1 MEEYIISKDR
11 QTSGQR
17 TTDDESGASQLHL
30 IYTINPHL
38 VTFSPHNSSPDR
50 SSNPEP
56 ALSFRY
62 QTNGFATLYKGVV
75 IFEPGCKGSGGHCMI
90 FVMRYLSVSTV
101 ESEVNTDLRSS
112 LLGSDTISGL
122 YKLRVHKSV
131 RFQAT
136 LQSISCC
143 CLVIMSGSDSRRFPS
158 RQNSLA
164 SVNGP

>member
-75 IFEPGCKGSGGHCMI
+75 IFEQGWRGLGRQCTI
-90 FVMRYLSVSTV
+90 LVTRYLLVSRA
-101 ESEVNTDLRSS
+101 ESEVNNDLKLS
-112 LLGSDTISGL
+112 LLGSDSISELCTSGWQ
-122 YKLRVHKSV
+122 KSV
-131 RFQAT
+131 
-136 LQSISCC
+136 
-143 CLVIMSGSDSRRFPS
+143 
-158 RQNSLA
+158 
-164 SVNGP
+164 